1 MKERMWGQIEVEMC
15 LQRAKTIGQ
24 MCQRKQE
31 VRDRMRGKEKVATT
45 VVNRD
50 GEEEEEMEE
59 EKCKQVSVLK
69 NPADDLGIAIVGGK
83 EHNLPVMVS
92 EVFPNSAVAR
102 AKKVRYDI
110 CREGIAIRQGCSSRY
125 E

>member
-45 VVNRD
+45 VVNR
-50 GEEEEEMEE
+50 GREEEEEMEE

-102 AKKVRYDI
+102 AKKVRYD
-110 CREGIAIRQGCSSRY
+110 EKG
-125 E
+125 